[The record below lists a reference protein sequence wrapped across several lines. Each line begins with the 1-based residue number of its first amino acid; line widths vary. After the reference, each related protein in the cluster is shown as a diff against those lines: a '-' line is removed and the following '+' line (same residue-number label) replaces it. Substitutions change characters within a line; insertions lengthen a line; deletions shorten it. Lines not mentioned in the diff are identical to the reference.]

1 MKISVDNMYHI
12 LIFHAKLFYMQ
23 NPVFDRKHLME
34 YFIYGIIAAA
44 VYMVP
49 VILFLRRDKYEDFYY
64 LFIGNGIFMAVI
76 FSYAYKLIYRVYHR
90 KRAASMLI
98 AGSLATISGAIM
110 AAIFV
115 IIAFLFFFPNL
126 FSEVSVAK
134 ELKDAPSTVM
144 YHTPAEFL
152 FLILTNN
159 FLGNLGVGAFISVI
173 TSYAGKLDQ
182 TKDKQAA
189 IDSKVTGTK
198 DL

>member
-1 MKISVDNMYHI
+1 
-12 LIFHAKLFYMQ
+12 MQ
-23 NPVFDRKHLME
+23 NPVFDKKHFLE

-44 VYMVP
+44 VYMVT
-49 VILFLRRDKYEDFYY
+49 VILFLRHDKYEDFYY
-64 LFIGNGIFMAVI
+64 LFIGNGLFMAVI
-76 FSYAYKLIYRVYHR
+76 FSYAFKLIYRVYHR

-98 AGSLATISGAIM
+98 AGNLATISGVII
-110 AAIFV
+110 AALFV
-115 IIAFLFFFPNL
+115 IIVFLFFFPNL
-126 FSEVSVAK
+126 FSQVSAAK

-189 IDSKVTGTK
+189 IDPQIPGPK
-198 DL
+198 DV